1 MKIIN
6 NEYVVFHD
14 ILFPDSASK
23 FILSFEANHSPML
36 VKDSKKRDLTENHWN
51 KAFAEFAA
59 IYTKTHPSTVTVL
72 YTYQKRILYLME
84 RKANWHYFDVQFR
97 KDKQIAKSSWT
108 DSRSDLYLVC
118 LLQTSS
124 SSSHTNPVSRSSIP
138 SDFSRAKI
146 PIGLCFAFH
155 SSNLRCSNIP
165 CNYKHTCPAC
175 GQIHPCFLHNSRHN
189 SRGQDPQHAQP
200 RQSNSQPR
208 AKLPPVAR

>member
-59 IYTKTHPSTVTVL
+59 IYTKAHPSTVTVL

-146 PIGLCFAFH
+146 PIVFCFV
-155 SSNLRCSNIP
+155 SILL
-165 CNYKHTCPAC
+165 T
-175 GQIHPCFLHNSRHN
+175 
-189 SRGQDPQHAQP
+189 
-200 RQSNSQPR
+200 
-208 AKLPPVAR
+208 